1 MKEGN
6 ERASRYRPHA
16 LPAEVSCVEAVHMV
30 VVLLFA
36 MIAKAWLSSITN
48 HVEHDDNGKRA
59 CEKESPGGV
68 LLRGPTLSKS
78 VAGSIN

>member
-36 MIAKAWLSSITN
+36 MIAKAWLNSITN

-59 CEKESPGGV
+59 CEKESRVGCY
-68 LLRGPTLSKS
+68 S
-78 VAGSIN
+78 AGLP